1 MAQKF
6 AGSRQMIDCLRAA
19 FLYSEKRPRDILF
32 REIEAVLS
40 AASDPIPV
48 SRLIRTAAGRAARR
62 AAALGLPFPNW
73 NIASRATVHAML
85 SAGVLLAAD
94 GNPIPRDANAQST

>member
-1 MAQKF
+1 M
-6 AGSRQMIDCLRAA
+6 
-19 FLYSEKRPRDILF
+19 F
-32 REIEAVLS
+32 REIEAVL
-40 AASDPIPV
+40 AAAPEPIAV

-85 SAGVLLAAD
+85 AAGVLLAPD
-94 GNPIPRDANAQST
+94 GSPIPRNSDATSAEAVALRPGFDRTTEACLDRKSVV